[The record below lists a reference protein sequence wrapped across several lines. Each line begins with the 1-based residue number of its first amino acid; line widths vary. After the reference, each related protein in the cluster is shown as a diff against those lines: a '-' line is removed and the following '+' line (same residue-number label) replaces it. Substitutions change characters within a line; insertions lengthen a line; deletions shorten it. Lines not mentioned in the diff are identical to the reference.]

1 VSGLTLFR
9 TGATGFIGGSVLNKL
24 LEKHPQLEIKALL
37 RSPSSAFSAK
47 YSSVEVVKG
56 SFDDF
61 GIIEKVAHEADIVIR
76 RLSPF
81 LQLRVC

>member
-1 VSGLTLFR
+1 M
-9 TGATGFIGGSVLNKL
+9 NKL
-24 LEKHPQLEIKALL
+24 LEKHPQLEITALL

-47 YSSVEVVKG
+47 YSSVEVAKG

-61 GIIEKVAHEADIVIR
+61 GIIEKAAHEADIVIR